1 MQEGEGTGSN
11 NVIRLLKG
19 VMRVGLL
26 AKGLLLKGDKL
37 VRLVVLCADKPTVSL
52 LKRVAQELP
61 QHLLKV
67 CIEILYLTNA
77 DKPDPKSKKAYS
89 NVFAL

>member
-26 AKGLLLKGDKL
+26 AKGLLLKGDRM

-67 CIEILYLTNA
+67 RIKFI
-77 DKPDPKSKKAYS
+77 
-89 NVFAL
+89 